1 MVNVNK
7 LKAKM
12 VELGTNVDEL
22 SEKIG
27 MDRAT
32 FYRRLSAD
40 GQTFLI
46 KEADA
51 ISKELGMT
59 REEVNEIF
67 LVSLSHDMRK
77 GGHMNEVLKIN
88 YETEQ
93 PTVSARELH
102 EALGVAS
109 RFSRWFDSNKE
120 LFVEGED
127 YNKCTSS
134 TVVNNGARRELED
147 YSMSVLMAKHICLM
161 SRTEK
166 GKRCRDYLID
176 LEKAWNTP
184 EQIMARALKM
194 ANHSIESLK
203 GRCKFL
209 GEQVVEQ
216 QQIITELQPKANYVD
231 MILQSKSLVTITQI
245 AKDYGMSGRKLNKIL
260 KELKIQYKVGGQW
273 VLYSKYQN
281 GGYVHSRTIDITR
294 TDGRADVTMQTEW
307 TQKGRLFLYEELK
320 KHGYVPVIEQAA

>member
-1 MVNVNK
+1 
-7 LKAKM
+7 
-12 VELGTNVDEL
+12 
-22 SEKIG
+22 
-27 MDRAT
+27 
-32 FYRRLSAD
+32 
-40 GQTFLI
+40 
-46 KEADA
+46 
-51 ISKELGMT
+51 
-59 REEVNEIF
+59 
-67 LVSLSHDMRK
+67 
-77 GGHMNEVLKIN
+77 MNEVLKIN

-102 EALGVAS
+102 EALGIS
-109 RFSRWFDSNKE
+109 KRFSAWFEVNSKGFIAGQD
-120 LFVEGED
+120 F
-127 YNKCTSS
+127 TSVLS
-134 TVVNNGARRELED
+134 GTVVNNGATREIQD
-147 YSMSVLMAKHICLM
+147 YNISTEMAKHICLM

-166 GKRCRDYLID
+166 GMQCRQYFID

-294 TDGRADVTMQTEW
+294 TDGRADVAMQTEW

-320 KHGYVPVIEQAA
+320 KHGYVPVIEQVA

>member
-1 MVNVNK
+1 
-7 LKAKM
+7 
-12 VELGTNVDEL
+12 
-22 SEKIG
+22 
-27 MDRAT
+27 
-32 FYRRLSAD
+32 
-40 GQTFLI
+40 
-46 KEADA
+46 
-51 ISKELGMT
+51 
-59 REEVNEIF
+59 
-67 LVSLSHDMRK
+67 
-77 GGHMNEVLKIN
+77 MNEVLKIN

-102 EALGVAS
+102 EALGLS
-109 RFSRWFDSNKE
+109 KRFSAWFEVNSKGFIAGQD
-120 LFVEGED
+120 F
-127 YNKCTSS
+127 TSVLS
-134 TVVNNGARRELED
+134 GTVVNNGATREIQD
-147 YSMSVLMAKHICLM
+147 YNISTEMAKHICLM

-166 GKRCRDYLID
+166 GMQCRQYFID

>member
-1 MVNVNK
+1 
-7 LKAKM
+7 
-12 VELGTNVDEL
+12 
-22 SEKIG
+22 
-27 MDRAT
+27 
-32 FYRRLSAD
+32 
-40 GQTFLI
+40 
-46 KEADA
+46 
-51 ISKELGMT
+51 
-59 REEVNEIF
+59 
-67 LVSLSHDMRK
+67 
-77 GGHMNEVLKIN
+77 MNEVLKIN

-93 PTVSARELH
+93 PTVSARDLH
-102 EALGVAS
+102 EQLNIKTAFKDWFPRMCEYGFQNGVDFNS
-109 RFSRWFDSNKE
+109 LKIER
-120 LFVEGED
+120 VQIEGKREVKREVTD
-127 YNKCTSS
+127 YDVSI
-134 TVVNNGARRELED
+134 D
-147 YSMSVLMAKHICLM
+147 MAKQICM
-161 SRTEK
+161 IQRSPE
-166 GKRCRDYLID
+166 GKQIRQYFID

-203 GRCKFL
+203 DRCKFL
-209 GEQVVEQ
+209 GEQIVEQ

>member
-1 MVNVNK
+1 M
-7 LKAKM
+7 
-12 VELGTNVDEL
+12 
-22 SEKIG
+22 
-27 MDRAT
+27 
-32 FYRRLSAD
+32 
-40 GQTFLI
+40 
-46 KEADA
+46 
-51 ISKELGMT
+51 
-59 REEVNEIF
+59 NEI
-67 LVSLSHDMRK
+67 LT
-77 GGHMNEVLKIN
+77 IN
-88 YETEQ
+88 YESEN

-102 EALGVAS
+102 EKLHIGTKFTTWFERMKEYGFSEGKEFFPKLG
-109 RFSRWFDSNKE
+109 E
-120 LFVEGED
+120 
-127 YNKCTSS
+127 TSEQGGRPQ
-134 TVVNNGARRELED
+134 TD
-147 YSMSVLMAKHICLM
+147 FQISVDMAKQICM
-161 SRTEK
+161 IQRSPE
-166 GKRCRDYLID
+166 GKQIRQYFID

-281 GGYVHSRTIDITR
+281 GVYVHSRTIDITR

>member
-1 MVNVNK
+1 
-7 LKAKM
+7 
-12 VELGTNVDEL
+12 
-22 SEKIG
+22 
-27 MDRAT
+27 
-32 FYRRLSAD
+32 
-40 GQTFLI
+40 
-46 KEADA
+46 
-51 ISKELGMT
+51 
-59 REEVNEIF
+59 
-67 LVSLSHDMRK
+67 
-77 GGHMNEVLKIN
+77 MNELLKIN
-88 YETEQ
+88 YEAEQ
-93 PTVSARELH
+93 PTVSARDLH
-102 EALGVAS
+102 EQLHIGTKFTTWFERMKEYGFSEGKEFFPKLG
-109 RFSRWFDSNKE
+109 E
-120 LFVEGED
+120 
-127 YNKCTSS
+127 TSEQGGRPQ
-134 TVVNNGARRELED
+134 TD
-147 YSMSVLMAKHICLM
+147 FQISVDMAKQICM
-161 SRTEK
+161 IQRSPE
-166 GKRCRDYLID
+166 GKQIRQYFID

-245 AKDYGMSGRKLNKIL
+245 AKDYGMSGRKPNKIL

>member
-1 MVNVNK
+1 
-7 LKAKM
+7 
-12 VELGTNVDEL
+12 
-22 SEKIG
+22 
-27 MDRAT
+27 
-32 FYRRLSAD
+32 
-40 GQTFLI
+40 
-46 KEADA
+46 
-51 ISKELGMT
+51 
-59 REEVNEIF
+59 
-67 LVSLSHDMRK
+67 
-77 GGHMNEVLKIN
+77 MNELLKIN
-88 YETEQ
+88 YEAEQ
-93 PTVSARELH
+93 PTVSARDLH
-102 EALGVAS
+102 EQLNIKTA
-109 RFSRWFDSNKE
+109 FKDWFPRMCE
-120 LFVEGED
+120 YGFEEGKDFCSKMSE
-127 YNKCTSS
+127 TSS
-134 TVVNNGARRELED
+134 KGGRPSKDAD
-147 YSMSVLMAKHICLM
+147 ISIDMAKQICM
-161 SRTEK
+161 IQRSPE
-166 GKRCRDYLID
+166 GKQIRQYFID

-194 ANHSIESLK
+194 ANRSIESLK
-203 GRCKFL
+203 DRCKFL

>member
-1 MVNVNK
+1 
-7 LKAKM
+7 
-12 VELGTNVDEL
+12 
-22 SEKIG
+22 
-27 MDRAT
+27 
-32 FYRRLSAD
+32 
-40 GQTFLI
+40 
-46 KEADA
+46 
-51 ISKELGMT
+51 
-59 REEVNEIF
+59 
-67 LVSLSHDMRK
+67 
-77 GGHMNEVLKIN
+77 MNEVLKIN
-88 YETEQ
+88 YEAEQ
-93 PTVSARELH
+93 PTLSARELH
-102 EALGVAS
+102 EALGIS
-109 RFSRWFDSNKE
+109 KRFSAWFEVNSKGFIAGQD
-120 LFVEGED
+120 F
-127 YNKCTSS
+127 TSVLS
-134 TVVNNGARRELED
+134 GTVVNNGATREIQD
-147 YSMSVLMAKHICLM
+147 YNISTEMAKHICLM

-166 GKRCRDYLID
+166 GMQCRQYFID